1 MTTAKRRVF
10 KAGGSKA
17 ITLPKSCRIEEAV
30 TMAGGSHII
39 LVNTTGQIREDDL
52 MRFFVRYLEPMF
64 WDWWR
69 GEQKKGV
76 RKNLSDWEGRL

>member
-1 MTTAKRRVF
+1 MITARRRVF
-10 KAGGSKA
+10 KTGASKA
-17 ITLPKSCRIEEAV
+17 VTLPKSCRIEEAV

-69 GEQKKGV
+69 AEQRKGV
-76 RKNLSDWEGRL
+76 CNNLSDWEGRL